1 MLAHVVTLQSE
12 PADVIDVVGHFREA
26 LLPILQRQ
34 PGYHGATVLTD
45 PGAGAV
51 VTIITFETAA
61 AMDAFAAS
69 ADHRAYEAARAAGM
83 RLMTAPPTF
92 ATYQVSLR
100 D

>member
-1 MLAHVVTLQSE
+1 MLAHVVTLQAE
-12 PADVIDVVGHFREA
+12 PASVDRVVGHFRET

-45 PGAGAV
+45 HAAGAV
-51 VTIITFETAA
+51 VTIISFETAA
-61 AMDAFAAS
+61 AMDTFATS
-69 ADHRAYEAARAAGM
+69 PDHRAYEAARAAAM
-83 RLMTAPPTF
+83 PLLTAPPTF